1 MHTDFIVMMSLILT
15 YLFYNV
21 HDFIIL
27 YLIFSVIIAGITKM
41 GNSNGDVDC
50 LQQQPVSNKSVIDEC
65 SLVLST
71 SPPPPSVP
79 AAPAVEVRWHHSFCM
94 PAAFSCFKVWC
105 SLLY

>member
-1 MHTDFIVMMSLILT
+1 MTRLICT
-15 YLFYNV
+15 CLFYNV
-21 HDFIIL
+21 CDFIIL
-27 YLIFSVIIAGITKM
+27 YLILNMIIAGLTKM

-50 LQQQPVSNKSVIDEC
+50 LQQQPLSNKSVIDES

-71 SPPPPSVP
+71 SPPPPPSVP
-79 AAPAVEVRWHHSFCM
+79 AAPTVEVRWHHSFCM